1 MIGLTFKL
9 VAKNADQ
16 SILGWSNIEIIS
28 TTLLCSEIINTKT
41 YYTYMLG
48 AICTSDDGTISYS
61 EILQDEFYQELI
73 ANIYQLEA
81 TP

>member
-48 AICTSDDGTISYS
+48 AICTNDDGTISYS